1 MDRGGSIP
9 GATPAWGWGMKLA
22 GPQQHQ
28 EPASIQAPPPA
39 RWIRCHPSCRAQ
51 SSWTPRGCPPGPLGR
66 GGQAPPALPGPDA
79 ALPGARLGA
88 GQGESSLAV
97 GHSRDPLPRPVGLS
111 GLGEQPPARA
121 VSLPRDPQL
130 LDGRLTTVLI
140 FMGFSSLD
148 TREISQRSLLPGV
161 FFF

>member
-22 GPQQHQ
+22 SPQQHQ